1 MRKHQ
6 LFWEKTS
13 KFRKKRVFGTFF
25 DVFFTFLAFFSCF
38 FHFFRGKRG
47 GAGGEK
53 TSTVLGSGNEK
64 KVKKSEKK

>member
-1 MRKHQ
+1 VRKHQ

-38 FHFFRGKRG
+38 FHFFREKRG
-47 GAGGEK
+47 GAGGRK
-53 TSTVLGSGNEK
+53 KCWKQGSETRK
-64 KVKKSEKK
+64 K